1 MFAMRCHHSYGE
13 TSLKS
18 MAYWWPSV
26 CVLLLFG
33 LLSAWCES
41 SEQID
46 PFVMARVDAIGA
58 AEFAVQEYNN
68 QSEDDYVVLRKET
81 VRTRIQMGPG
91 LLYYL
96 DIRIQRTWCRKGET
110 IDSVCT
116 SSNEMKICNFIVWT
130 KVWLEG
136 MHLMSFECPA
146 TWS

>member
-1 MFAMRCHHSYGE
+1 
-13 TSLKS
+13 

-46 PFVMARVDAIGA
+46 PFLMIWVDEIGA

-68 QSEDDYVVLRKET
+68 ESEDDYVVLRKET
-81 VRTRIQMGPG
+81 VETKIQMAAG
-91 LLYYL
+91 LMYHFK
-96 DIRIQRTWCRKGET
+96 IRIKRTWCRKGET
-110 IDSVCT
+110 INSVCAFSYDT
-116 SSNEMKICNFIVWT
+116 KICNFVVWA

-136 MHLMSFECPA
+136 MHLLNYECPA